1 MGERVGRPTGRP
13 RGLIHAKLSTEA
25 LVEMSE
31 LSRTDAENLLTRLV
45 EIPSFSGEEL
55 KASSFLAG
63 AMRTLGYDRYEV
75 DAVGNAVG
83 EIGAIDAGRTVVLLG
98 HIDTVFGDIPV
109 RIEKGEDGAVLFGRG
124 SVDAKGPLAT
134 FTAAAALLG
143 SGWAQRKDIRLVVVG
158 AVEEEAATSKGAR
171 FIRDRFDGEQ
181 EATPDFCVIGE
192 PSGTTRI
199 TLFYMGRI
207 LLEMTA
213 DQPMMHSAGPN
224 PGVATTAVDLWNWI
238 GDYVDCFNRDRTRT
252 FDQLRPSLRELRT
265 WTDEAMRDLVWAKIG
280 IRLPL
285 DFDVDAFLGAMWHW
299 VRERV
304 NERAP
309 APEPPYVRGTD
320 AAPQKLHF
328 GDESL
333 GVEFCLHGYEP
344 AWRSSRNS
352 PLVRGFLAAI
362 REQTS
367 VRPRFVSKSGTSDMN
382 VVGPAWQCPI
392 VAYGPGDS
400 SLDHTPNEHI
410 SLDEY
415 WQAVLILESALRR
428 LGES

>member
-1 MGERVGRPTGRP
+1 
-13 RGLIHAKLSTEA
+13 
-25 LVEMSE
+25 MSV
-31 LSRTDAENLLTRLV
+31 LSRTEAENLLTRLV
-45 EIPSFSGEEL
+45 EIPSFSGDEL
-55 KASSFLAG
+55 NASSYLAG
-63 AMRTLGYDRYEV
+63 AMGSLGYDRYEV

-83 EIGAIDAGRTVVLLG
+83 EIGAVDAGRCVVLLG
-98 HIDTVFGDIPV
+98 HIDTVWGDIPV
-109 RIEKGEDGAVLFGRG
+109 RVEKGEDGPVLFGRG
-124 SVDAKGPLAT
+124 AVDAKGPLAT
-134 FTAAAALLG
+134 FAAAAARLG
-143 SGWAQRKDIRLVVVG
+143 SDWALRNDIRVIVVG

-171 FIRDRFDGEQ
+171 FVRDRFDGRQ
-181 EATPDFCVIGE
+181 EPKPDFCVIGE

-199 TLFYMGRI
+199 TLSYMGRI

-238 GDYVDCFNRDRTRT
+238 VAIGDGFNCERPKA

-265 WTDEAMRDLVWAKIG
+265 WTDEAMRDLVWIKIG

-285 DFDVDAFLGAMWHW
+285 EFDIDALLTRLLKWAQ
-299 VRERV
+299 
-304 NERAP
+304 ERAGGSGP
-309 APEPPYVRGTD
+309 FPEHLNVKCAD
-320 AAPQKLHF
+320 AAPQTLCL
-328 GDESL
+328 GDEEL
-333 GVEFCLHGYEP
+333 RLEFSLHGYEP

-352 PLVRGFLAAI
+352 PLVRSFLAAI

-367 VRPRFVSKSGTSDMN
+367 IRPRFVSKSGTSDMN
-382 VVGPAWQCPI
+382 VVGPAWRCPI

-400 SLDHTPNEHI
+400 NLDHTPNEHV

-428 LGES
+428 LGKR

>member
-1 MGERVGRPTGRP
+1 
-13 RGLIHAKLSTEA
+13 
-25 LVEMSE
+25 MSE
-31 LSRTDAENLLTRLV
+31 LSRTEAERLLTRLV

-55 KASSFLAG
+55 NASSYLAE
-63 AMRTLGYDRYEV
+63 AMGSLGYDRYEV

-83 EIGAIDAGRTVVLLG
+83 EIGAIDAGQTVVLLG

-109 RIEKGEDGAVLFGRG
+109 RVEKGKDGPVLFGRG

-134 FTAAAALLG
+134 FAAAVARLG
-143 SGWAQRKDIRLVVVG
+143 SDWAQENDIRLIVVG

-171 FIRDRFDGEQ
+171 FIRDRFSGRQ
-181 EATPDFCVIGE
+181 EPTPDYCVIGE
-192 PSGTTRI
+192 PSGATRI
-199 TLFYMGRI
+199 TLSYMGRI
-207 LLEMTA
+207 LLEMKA

-238 GDYVDCFNRDRTRT
+238 GVHVDGFNVDRPKT
-252 FDQLRPSLRELRT
+252 FEQLRPSLREIRT
-265 WTDEAMRDLVWAKIG
+265 WTDEAMRDLVWIKMG

-285 DFDVDAFLGAMWHW
+285 GFDVDLFLNEMWRW
-299 VRERV
+299 AAGRV
-304 NERAP
+304 NEEESQ
-309 APEPPYVRGTD
+309 PELPSVRGAD
-320 AAPQKLHF
+320 ASTKKIQF
-328 GDESL
+328 GDDKL
-333 GVEFCLHGYEP
+333 RLDFRFHGYEP

-352 PLVRGFLAAI
+352 PLVRSFLAAI

-367 VRPRFVSKSGTSDMN
+367 ERPRFVSKSGTSDMN

-400 SLDHTPNEHI
+400 SLDHTPNEHV

-428 LGES
+428 LG